1 MTDRRPT
8 GPRSMG
14 DLLARQRT
22 RDDTLAELVEQTHPT
37 PTDGVTVTSTPEGQ
51 AATALARDPDKRRD
65 GSEMPTSRF
74 RAIAGSGSISPRTD
88 ESARS
93 RISKVDCSPPP
104 PPPPRGRGPMNC
116 CSTSTHYRLLDP

>member
-37 PTDGVTVTSTPEGQ
+37 PTDGVTAIV
-51 AATALARDPDKRRD
+51 D